1 MTESK
6 IEATCKVKD
15 GKAGWVDGKEEVLD
29 QKKIDTTYKEE
40 CLTCDDLLEKNKDKF
55 KWMCK
60 IEVQS
65 LSRIVFL
72 QFIIFRER
80 NLRSR

>member
-1 MTESK
+1 MDPVCVLKDDQAVWEYKGGPVTEK
-6 IEATCKVKD
+6 LINE
-15 GKAGWVDGKEEVLD
+15 
-29 QKKIDTTYKEE
+29 TYTEE

-60 IEVQS
+60 IEVQL
-65 LSRIVFL
+65 LSRLVFL
-72 QFIIFRER
+72 LQLNIFRER

>member
-1 MTESK
+1 M
-6 IEATCKVKD
+6 
-15 GKAGWVDGKEEVLD
+15 DGKEEVLD

-65 LSRIVFL
+65 LPSLVFL
-72 QFIIFRER
+72 LHKHF
-80 NLRSR
+80 

>member
-1 MTESK
+1 MDPV
-6 IEATCKVKD
+6 CVMKD
-15 GKAGWVDGKEEVLD
+15 D
-29 QKKIDTTYKEE
+29 QAVWEYKGGPVSEKLINETYTEE